1 MAPPR
6 RVSRG
11 NGEVEGDPE
20 RENRTQARAQMDPER
35 ENKTQAR
42 APQPV
47 RAKNVDPE
55 RNNKTQARAQ
65 RPEEDYDTAGEYA
78 DDDGPGGAYRTG
90 SDYSPSN
97 EDLSVVPSRSLEGE
111 GLDALDPE
119 VGSATRSLPAL
130 ERDEGDDDEV
140 PAEADE
146 ANATRAGPPL
156 TLEIIA
162 GPDAGKK
169 KKFKGVRM
177 VVGRTPGVD
186 LQLSDQSAS
195 RRHIE
200 LIYGDEGVLLK
211 DLGSGNGTKVN
222 GTKVSEKKLEHGD
235 EIAIGKTKIRFVD
248 DMAAF
253 KQAKEAKE
261 KAAADKKAAVEKK
274 ADAPAAAP
282 DAEAPEKGEGEKKE
296 ATAVDKKPDRKR
308 PVRTSRNAG
317 GGEKVSFAEK
327 FKALPK
333 AARLGIVGG
342 VAVLMLFLVLGI
354 ALRKPPPPPIDPVKL
369 LADDKMTAARTAIR
383 DSDFQTAAG
392 LLADAEKLQ
401 PGIDRSN
408 LAKQVQVELT
418 FQNKLVETRKAIAEQ
433 RFEDAEKLLTDIGR
447 ASIKSEEEKLKVRAE
462 LDAAV
467 LEYKKKQVEE
477 LLAAGELDAA
487 KRLLGELPVQMQ
499 AEPAQQIAEFEQQLA
514 VQEEQE
520 KQDAKTGAARAA
532 AALKARKEQEMLE
545 ALVVVE
551 RKFASAEWD
560 RAASECARVM
570 DNFRDD
576 KDIYARARKLQNL
589 IPSFGKNYDEGM
601 KKFRAGQLAQA
612 AKPLRQANQLYAQI
626 NLRANKFGQDLQDK
640 LGAAAIVAGKEALIR
655 DDLLTA
661 SAMFRDAVKFDPDDA
676 KARQGLLDVAERAQ
690 DMFESAYSQRDVD
703 PRESMRKFKIV
714 VQVTDPGTTVHEKA
728 KNQLA
733 AMAP

>member
-1 MAPPR
+1 MQ
-6 RVSRG
+6 V
-11 NGEVEGDPE
+11 
-20 RENRTQARAQMDPER
+20 DPER

-42 APQPV
+42 AQKPI
-47 RAKNVDPE
+47 RAKNADPE

-78 DDDGPGGAYRTG
+78 DEGPYRTG

-97 EDLSVVPSRSLEGE
+97 EDLNVVPSRSLEGE

-119 VGSATRSLPAL
+119 VGSATKALPAL
-130 ERDEGDDDEV
+130 QRDEEDGGGDDE
-140 PAEADE
+140 PEEADE
-146 ANATRAGPPL
+146 QNATRAGPPL

-200 LIYGDEGVLLK
+200 LIYGDEGVMLK

-253 KQAKEAKE
+253 KQAKEARE
-261 KAAADKKAAVEKK
+261 KAATEKEAAKKAVAEKKAEPAEKSDEAETEAGGDDAPKDEKKESAADKK
-274 ADAPAAAP
+274 PA
-282 DAEAPEKGEGEKKE
+282 G
-296 ATAVDKKPDRKR
+296 RQR
-308 PVRTSRNAG
+308 PVRTSRNSG
-317 GGEKVSFAEK
+317 GDAKGGFSEK
-327 FKALPK
+327 FKALPRPV
-333 AARLGIVGG
+333 RLGIVG
-342 VAVLMLFLVLGI
+342 AVSMLMLFLILGI
-354 ALRKPPPPPIDPVKL
+354 AVRKPPPPPVDPVKL
-369 LADDKMTAARTAIR
+369 LADDKMTAARAAVR
-383 DSDFQTAAG
+383 DGDFQTAAN

-401 PGIDRSN
+401 PGIDKSK
-408 LAKQVQVELT
+408 LTQQVQVELAFANT
-418 FQNKLVETRKAIAEQ
+418 LAETRKAIAEL
-433 RFEDAEKLLTDIGR
+433 RFEDAEKLLTNIGR

-477 LLAAGELDAA
+477 LLAAGELDGA

-499 AEPAQQIAEFEQQLA
+499 AEPAQQIAEFEAQLA
-514 VQEEQE
+514 QQEEQE
-520 KQDAKTGAARAA
+520 KLDAKSAAARAA
-532 AALKARKEQEMLE
+532 AAAKNKKEQEMIE

-551 RKFASAEWD
+551 RKFASSEWD

-570 DNFRDD
+570 DSYRDN
-576 KDIYARARKLQNL
+576 KDIYTRAKRLQSQ
-589 IPSFGKNYDEGM
+589 IPSFGTNFDEGM
-601 KKFRAGQLAQA
+601 KKFRSGQLAQA
-612 AKPLRQANQLYAQI
+612 AKPLRQAHQLYAAI
-626 NLRANKFGQDLQDK
+626 GLRANKFGQELEDK
-640 LGAAAIVAGKEALIR
+640 LGAAALVAGKEALIR

-676 KARQGLLDVAERAQ
+676 KARQGLLDVNEKAQ
-690 DMFESAYSQRDVD
+690 DMFESAYSQRGVD
-703 PRESMRKFKIV
+703 PREATRKFKIV
-714 VQVTDPGTTVHEKA
+714 IQVTDPGTTVHEKA